1 MFGHNDME
9 DVMEQWIA
17 AGIGF
22 LLFIVFFWV
31 FAIRHRE
38 DAPEEPR
45 SGCGG
50 GAPCAK
56 CSPGIRDDIFPD
68 SSTPT

>member
-1 MFGHNDME
+1 ME
-9 DVMEQWIA
+9 DMMEQWIA

-31 FAIRHRE
+31 FAIRQRTG
-38 DAPEEPR
+38 APEETN

-50 GAPCAK
+50 GAPCTK
-56 CSPGIRDDIFPD
+56 CAPGIRNDTFPD
-68 SSTPT
+68 SSSPT